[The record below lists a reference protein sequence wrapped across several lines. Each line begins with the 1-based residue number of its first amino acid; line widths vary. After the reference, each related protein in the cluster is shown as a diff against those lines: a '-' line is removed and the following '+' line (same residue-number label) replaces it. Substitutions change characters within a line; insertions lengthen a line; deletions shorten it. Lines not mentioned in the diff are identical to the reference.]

1 MRLTKQTSYAIRIL
15 THCARNKGKSVRT
28 SDIAQTYGITEYNV
42 AKIVPILVRAGFLT
56 STRGR
61 LGGLQLAKPAD
72 EIHIG
77 DVVRA
82 TETTYVE
89 AECAGGGVQ
98 DCAIKPAAL
107 INRLLGEAL
116 EAFISVLDEHTLD
129 ELVAATPHGGG
140 QDFELL
146 SGLQNR
152 PQRSTSRAGLPS
164 SS

>member
-15 THCARNKGKSVRT
+15 THCARRKGKSVRA
-28 SDIAQTYGITEYNV
+28 SEIAQIYGITEYNV
-42 AKIVPILVRAGFLT
+42 AKIVPILVRTGFLT

-61 LGGLQLAKPAD
+61 LGGLKLARPAE

-82 TETTYVE
+82 TEATYVE
-89 AECAGGGVQ
+89 AECGGDSR

-116 EAFISVLDEHTLD
+116 DAFISVLDEHTLD
-129 ELVAATPHGGG
+129 ELVGASPTAGEDLDMLTSRP
-140 QDFELL
+140 
-146 SGLQNR
+146 QNR
-152 PQRSTSRAGLPS
+152 GPRAEPARTTAS
-164 SS
+164 S